1 MPEILVLVLIV
12 ACVAASVAVGFAA
25 GRTFAARDGQ
35 SSGEPADAVPP
46 PDDAYAR
53 GVTEFASTVPPV
65 WSAQLESCRS
75 QMDSAVN
82 GITQQFS
89 GIVENLDT
97 VLASS
102 SVVLGG
108 GDGAVFERGRQRL
121 GDVVSDLDN
130 ALAVKRKA
138 LEDLRTL
145 IGLSG
150 ELDQM
155 VSAVAQI
162 ARQTNLLAL
171 NAGIEAARVG
181 KAGAG
186 FGVVATEVRHLADRS
201 LGISDRIS
209 ATVAAIGK
217 AIDQVVTQAEENAD
231 RENAA
236 VLRANDEVQGVL
248 DDLLSVVS
256 TSREVSGHLERAA
269 VGIRAEVA
277 RSLVDLQF
285 QDRVCQVLQHL
296 KDSIDRSAVLVAESG
311 PSRPLNSKILLDEL
325 ADNYSMW
332 EERQAHESSVAA
344 AVPESEITFF

>member
-1 MPEILVLVLIV
+1 MAEVLVLVLIV

-25 GRTFAARDGQ
+25 GRTFAARDAK
-35 SSGEPADAVPP
+35 SPADPIDEASPP
-46 PDDAYAR
+46 EDAYAR
-53 GVTEFASTVPPV
+53 GVVEFASTVPPV

-75 QMDSAVN
+75 QMDTAVN

-102 SVVLGG
+102 NTVLGG

-121 GDVVSDLDN
+121 REVVSDLDD

-150 ELDQM
+150 ELGHM
-155 VSAVAQI
+155 VTDVAQI

-186 FGVVATEVRHLADRS
+186 FGVVASEVRHLADRS

-217 AIDQVVTQAEENAD
+217 AIDAAVTQAEGNAE
-231 RENAA
+231 RENAV

-256 TSREVSGHLERAA
+256 TSREVSDHLEKAA
-269 VGIRAEVA
+269 VGIRDEVA
-277 RSLVDLQF
+277 QSLVDLQF

-311 PSRPLNSKILLDEL
+311 PSQPLNSKILLEEL
-325 ADNYSMW
+325 AETYSMW